1 MAKDITTATAG
12 NAKTVGVTKVKRFH
26 QRVRF
31 LGGDGATVTIFINE
45 AKKGGYNL
53 GTTLREL
60 DTTGHAVKPQ
70 VGCTD
75 TAPDLDTAQAKFDA
89 LVAVAVAHGW
99 TKKEKKVRVPKAPAF
114 TVDSFPTAKPY
125 VPGLAF
131 PKVKAAKKSAK
142 KSGTKK

>member
-1 MAKDITTATAG
+1 MAKDITTAAAT
-12 NAKTVGVTKVKRFH
+12 TKVKRFH

-60 DTTGHAVKPQ
+60 DNTGHAVKPQ

-75 TAPDLDTAQAKFDA
+75 TAPDLDTAQFKFDQ

-114 TVDSFPTAKPY
+114 TADSFPTAKPY

-131 PKVKAAKKSAK
+131 PKVKAAKKTAAK
-142 KSGTKK
+142 KSVKK